1 MIKSEIKKSKERCYD
16 YRKKLLDISQKVI
29 SVHIGGAFS
38 SFEIMD
44 FIFFKIKTKK
54 DKFILSKGHAAI
66 GLYILLCKIGVL
78 KKKDLQFYS
87 SNSGILGV
95 HPDYGNPG
103 IEASTGSL
111 GHGLGLSAGIAH
123 GLRLEKK
130 KSKVYVLISDGELQE
145 GSTWEALMMIANLK
159 LNNIVCFL
167 DHNGSQSFGITKNI
181 TPIFIQLKTK
191 SVFWMGL
198 L

>member
-44 FIFFKIKTKK
+44 FIFFKLKTKK

-78 KKKDLQFYS
+78 KKKIYSFILQIVVSWEY
-87 SNSGILGV
+87 IQIMVIQELRRRLV
-95 HPDYGNPG
+95 H
-103 IEASTGSL
+103 
-111 GHGLGLSAGIAH
+111 
-123 GLRLEKK
+123 
-130 KSKVYVLISDGELQE
+130 
-145 GSTWEALMMIANLK
+145 
-159 LNNIVCFL
+159 
-167 DHNGSQSFGITKNI
+167 
-181 TPIFIQLKTK
+181 
-191 SVFWMGL
+191 
-198 L
+198 